1 MNDTASHVVIIGAGH
16 AGGTVVATLRQ
27 YGWKGPITL
36 IGAEPVP
43 PYQRPPLSKAW
54 LKREADASS
63 LALRAAAF
71 YPANAIELHLATHAT
86 SIDPENRSVA
96 LASGERLNYDQLIL
110 ATGARPRML
119 PIPGHD
125 LAGVLALRSVADADL
140 LQAALTPGSR
150 LVVSGGGYIGLEVAA
165 SARALGVAV
174 TVVEREARVLARVA
188 SQPLSEFF
196 TRTHEANDVRILCGA
211 SIAAIDGDA
220 STVTI
225 DGTAGRVAG
234 VRLADGTSLPCDTVL
249 IGVGAAP
256 DDALARAAGLT
267 CDDGI
272 IVDLAART
280 SDERIY
286 AIGDC
291 TRRPLPLYGRSFRL
305 ESVPNALE
313 QAKQAAADLCGRP
326 PPAPEVPWFW
336 SDQYDIR
343 LQIAGLPF
351 DVDDIVLRGDPA
363 GGKFAA
369 FHLAADGAIQAVEA
383 VNSPA
388 EFMAGR
394 IMIGRRKRTTATLL
408 RDMSRSMQ
416 ELAA

>member
-1 MNDTASHVVIIGAGH
+1 MSDPSVHVAIIGAGH
-16 AGGTVVATLRQ
+16 AGGSVAALLRQ

-36 IGAEPVP
+36 IGAEPMP

-54 LKREADASS
+54 LNREADATT
-63 LALRAAAF
+63 LALRPAAF
-71 YPANAIELHLATHAT
+71 YPANAITLRLATHAT
-86 SIDPENRSVA
+86 GIDPENRNVT
-96 LASGERLNYDQLIL
+96 LASGERLGYDQLIL
-110 ATGARPRML
+110 ATGARPRRL

-125 LAGVLALRSVADADL
+125 LAGVLALRGVADADL
-140 LQAALTPGSR
+140 LQAALTRRSR
-150 LVVSGGGYIGLEVAA
+150 LAVIGGGYIGLEVAA

-188 SQPLSEFF
+188 SPPLSAFF
-196 TRTHEANDVRILCGA
+196 TRAHAANDVRILCGTG
-211 SIAAIDGDA
+211 IAAIDGA
-220 STVTI
+220 
-225 DGTAGRVAG
+225 AGRVFG
-234 VRLADGTSLPCDTVL
+234 LRLADGTSLPCDTVL
-249 IGVGAAP
+249 VGVGAAP
-256 DDALARAAGLT
+256 DDALARAAGLA
-267 CDDGI
+267 CDDGVL
-272 IVDLAART
+272 VDLAART
-280 SDERIY
+280 TDPHIH

-291 TRRPLPLYGRSFRL
+291 TRRPLPLYGRTGRL
-305 ESVPNALE
+305 ESVPNAQE
-313 QAKQAAADLCGRP
+313 QAKQAAADLCGRRP
-326 PPAPEVPWFW
+326 PVPEVPWFW

-383 VNSPA
+383 VNAPA

-394 IMIGRRKRTTATLL
+394 SMIARRTRTTAASL